1 MEDRKIIEGLVE
13 ELENLIFEEDE
24 EEIEEAVK
32 EIETDWLYRGITET
46 LIKKAIEKFFEE
58 YEIDN

>member
-1 MEDRKIIEGLVE
+1 MEDRKIIKGLVE
-13 ELENLIFEEDE
+13 ELENLVFEEDE
-24 EEIEEAVK
+24 DEIEEAVK
-32 EIETDWLYRGITET
+32 EIETDWLYRGIPED